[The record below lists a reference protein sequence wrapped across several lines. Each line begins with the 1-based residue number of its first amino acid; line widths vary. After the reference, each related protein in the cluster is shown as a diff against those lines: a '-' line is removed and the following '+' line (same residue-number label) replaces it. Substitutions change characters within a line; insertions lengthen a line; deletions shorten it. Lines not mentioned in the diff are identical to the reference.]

1 MVGIEDK
8 RLNQYLTLSTVVF
21 CLQTIFA
28 APISPLVENFTP
40 SLVTEMTTTT
50 HITKRP
56 TFLNITSKRKRAGIR
71 KPPKQ
76 MMGKKVITSVPNAA
90 EIFADPSKLSRRHP
104 NNGMIFCLWNSK
116 VFTINVHQ
124 LHLKIRNF
132 VLRFNTHHQKK
143 ESEKK
148 MVGYTK
154 NRSFRI

>member
-56 TFLNITSKRKRAGIR
+56 TFLNITFKRKRAGIR

-76 MMGKKVITSVPNAA
+76 MMGKKS
-90 EIFADPSKLSRRHP
+90 DYQ
-104 NNGMIFCLWNSK
+104 C
-116 VFTINVHQ
+116 HQ
-124 LHLKIRNF
+124 CC
-132 VLRFNTHHQKK
+132 
-143 ESEKK
+143 
-148 MVGYTK
+148 
-154 NRSFRI
+154 